1 VPYVQETI
9 KEVPSIREKVVPIQ
23 SIVQEIKSVQNLVE
37 KIVAITNEIPKV
49 YEIEK
54 LVEKVIQVPQIVELE
69 VITPII
75 VKANQIIESIREKT
89 VEIPVI
95 HQEILQVPTLE
106 EKIVAVQ
113 SNNTQIKEVIVNRD
127 KIVEV
132 DRFITKTDTRNFIQ
146 ESIKTVDRFED
157 RSIPIFS
164 TVEKIVEVPHI
175 LEKIVEKI
183 VIMPQVVEVIK
194 YVHEIVEEE
203 TLGVAVGV
211 DISIQEARYKE
222 IYGSLK
228 VRFETLLVELRRLR
242 TKHPELK
249 VAIDVVEKFLIEW
262 DRFAQFQRI
271 VAIEREKIVEVE
283 HNVPVL
289 VPTRDSLSIRTDL
302 SNALL
307 IEKLVLELRRL
318 RKDNPN
324 LRLSL
329 DEDVQLIFFS
339 ELGGGSLP
347 NNISEELSSQLR
359 SYTDSMYRKFT
370 NIGGQWSTDHELMLS
385 TILQE
390 RFTLANLI
398 RNANVEIEKS
408 RIIADKRLEGLRK
421 YKLATTTFEQKYKSL
436 ESELGKIVSSPEFGQ
451 HSTVVSRLFGEL
463 NSFIGSEI
471 RTIGYEEEPIAVLG

>member
-1 VPYVQETI
+1 
-9 KEVPSIREKVVPIQ
+9 
-23 SIVQEIKSVQNLVE
+23 
-37 KIVAITNEIPKV
+37 
-49 YEIEK
+49 
-54 LVEKVIQVPQIVELE
+54 
-69 VITPII
+69 
-75 VKANQIIESIREKT
+75 
-89 VEIPVI
+89 
-95 HQEILQVPTLE
+95 
-106 EKIVAVQ
+106 
-113 SNNTQIKEVIVNRD
+113 
-127 KIVEV
+127 
-132 DRFITKTDTRNFIQ
+132 
-146 ESIKTVDRFED
+146 
-157 RSIPIFS
+157 
-164 TVEKIVEVPHI
+164 
-175 LEKIVEKI
+175 
-183 VIMPQVVEVIK
+183 
-194 YVHEIVEEE
+194 
-203 TLGVAVGV
+203 
-211 DISIQEARYKE
+211 
-222 IYGSLK
+222 
-228 VRFETLLVELRRLR
+228 
-242 TKHPELK
+242 
-249 VAIDVVEKFLIEW
+249 
-262 DRFAQFQRI
+262 
-271 VAIEREKIVEVE
+271 
-283 HNVPVL
+283 
-289 VPTRDSLSIRTDL
+289 
-302 SNALL
+302 
-307 IEKLVLELRRL
+307 LELRRL